1 MNKVNISHKDLM
13 SVESPGRYVGG
24 EPNQCIK
31 EYVINQLEQNGTC
44 KEVRTAFCFPDIYE
58 IGMSN
63 LAMQILYNVI
73 NSEEYNYCERAFT
86 PWHDMIKLM
95 REKNIPLFC
104 VTEPVIKKI
113 ADTDNPQGIL
123 AVCRMQQVKLESLFA
138 SGEMLLVLDRVGD
151 PGNVGTIL
159 RTADAAGIGGVV
171 LLEGCVDVYA
181 PKTVRSTMGSLFH
194 IPVFTGAKE
203 ELFVKAAKRAGYELL
218 VTSLEGADN
227 LYKANLRGRIAF
239 VMGNE
244 ANGVTQSLMA
254 AADKRV
260 YIPMAGRAESL
271 NVAMAAGIVMFE
283 ALRRKIR

>member
-1 MNKVNISHKDLM
+1 MEITSVNNSIVKAAAELKKKKCRTEQGLFIAEGLRTVEEAVASK
-13 SVESPGRYVGG
+13 SVEQIFYTAIEDERTRKV
-24 EPNQCIK
+24 
-31 EYVINQLEQNGTC
+31 LEI
-44 KEVRTAFCFPDIYE
+44 A
-58 IGMSN
+58 
-63 LAMQILYNVI
+63 A
-73 NSEEYNYCERAFT
+73 
-86 PWHDMIKLM
+86 
-95 REKNIPLFC
+95 EKNIPLYC
-104 VTEPVIKKI
+104 VTDQVLKKI
-113 ADTDNPQGIL
+113 ADTENPQGVL
-123 AVCRMQQVKLESLFA
+123 AVCRMQNVKLESLFA
-138 SGEMLLVLDRVGD
+138 TGEMLLVLDRVGD
-151 PGNVGTIL
+151 PGNVGTML

-244 ANGVTQSLMA
+244 ANGVTSSLME

-260 YIPMAGRAESL
+260 FIPMAGRAESL

-283 ALRRKIR
+283 ALRKRLKY